1 MAGKR
6 KPPTGLGEK
15 NKGPKGAAAS
25 TTASSAA
32 TMETMLDES
41 MRGMKARQH
50 YIYIFK
56 FVYVYCIYL
65 FILFCIYI
73 QYCIWYMAECQV
85 GIINLLGIKQP
96 PPRKN
101 GLAILNWADPPWLF
115 NWGRGSRPMCGPPQE
130 IPIVGYIV
138 KTKFCKSSHGDCSCC
153 ISWTLINPCCPQLF
167 PPCCSLL
174 FFTAHSCWLA
184 LTPEAHP
191 NGSVGPTQTTIIR
204 VEWLLSCC
212 VGTSLSAT
220 FHSQTCD
227 FTGSVL
233 QSWFQSNSW
242 LLGYTAKRLSHMI
255 DILLLNRFK
264 IFLKAWLWEAL
275 KGYPHEPMPPPNHRQ
290 GSHLNKHPWFL

>member
-6 KPPTGLGEK
+6 KPPTGLGK
-15 NKGPKGAAAS
+15 KKRVLKGPQPLRLRPQQPLWKPCS
-25 TTASSAA
+25 TSLW
-32 TMETMLDES
+32 EVW
-41 MRGMKARQH
+41 RPGNI
-50 YIYIFK
+50 IYIFK

-73 QYCIWYMAECQV
+73 QYCIWYMTECQV

-174 FFTAHSCWLA
+174 FFHCT
-184 LTPEAHP
+184 
-191 NGSVGPTQTTIIR
+191 
-204 VEWLLSCC
+204 
-212 VGTSLSAT
+212 
-220 FHSQTCD
+220 
-227 FTGSVL
+227 
-233 QSWFQSNSW
+233 
-242 LLGYTAKRLSHMI
+242 
-255 DILLLNRFK
+255 
-264 IFLKAWLWEAL
+264 
-275 KGYPHEPMPPPNHRQ
+275 
-290 GSHLNKHPWFL
+290 